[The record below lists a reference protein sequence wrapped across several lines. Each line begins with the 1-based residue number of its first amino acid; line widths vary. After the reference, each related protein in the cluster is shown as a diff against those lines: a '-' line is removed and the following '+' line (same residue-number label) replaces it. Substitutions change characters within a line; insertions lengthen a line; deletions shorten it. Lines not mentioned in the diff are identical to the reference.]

1 MAISEAE
8 KMREQ
13 HPDLYQK
20 ILDGPFEKELVDLV
34 KTDLPR
40 TFPDN
45 IFFTKEANH
54 QTHLFN
60 ILIAYAHNNRV
71 VGYCQGLNYIA
82 GEFFFIIAINFTT
95 KQLLWF
101 VGKVVVY

>member
-1 MAISEAE
+1 MAISEAD
-8 KMREQ
+8 KMRDQ
-13 HPDLYQK
+13 YPDLYQK

-45 IFFTKEANH
+45 IYFTKEANH

-82 GEFFFIIAINFTT
+82 GKFIKIVNR
-95 KQLLWF
+95 
-101 VGKVVVY
+101 YH

>member
-1 MAISEAE
+1 MAISQAE
-8 KMREQ
+8 IWRDESS
-13 HPDLYQK
+13 DLYQK
-20 ILDGPFEKELVDLV
+20 LLDGPFDKELVDIV

-45 IFFTKEANH
+45 IYFTKEANH

-82 GEFFFIIAINFTT
+82 GMSSKSTNQHGI
-95 KQLLWF
+95 L
-101 VGKVVVY
+101 

>member
-1 MAISEAE
+1 MTISEAE
-8 KMREQ
+8 KWKDQ
-13 HPDLYQK
+13 CPDLYHK

-45 IFFTKEANH
+45 IYFTKEANH

-82 GEFFFIIAINFTT
+82 GKRKLYFVRLVTMSIN
-95 KQLLWF
+95 K
-101 VGKVVVY
+101 YN

>member
-1 MAISEAE
+1 MAISGAD
-8 KMREQ
+8 KMKDQ
-13 HPDLYQK
+13 SPDLFHK
-20 ILDGPFEKELVDLV
+20 ILDSPFEKELVDLV

-45 IFFTKEANH
+45 IYFTKEANH

-60 ILIAYAHNNRV
+60 ILIAYAHNNRA

-82 GEFFFIIAINFTT
+82 GMYCYGLSILPKYSSKHLPKTSKF
-95 KQLLWF
+95 
-101 VGKVVVY
+101 

>member
-1 MAISEAE
+1 MTISEAE
-8 KMREQ
+8 KMRDQ
-13 HPDLYQK
+13 NSDLYHK
-20 ILDGPFEKELVDLV
+20 ILDCPFEKELVDLV

-45 IFFTKEANH
+45 IYFTKEANY

-82 GEFFFIIAINFTT
+82 GKSIFIC
-95 KQLLWF
+95 
-101 VGKVVVY
+101 

>member
-1 MAISEAE
+1 MAISEAD
-8 KMREQ
+8 KMKDQ
-13 HPDLYQK
+13 CPDLYQK

-45 IFFTKEANH
+45 IYFTKEANH

-60 ILIAYAHNNRV
+60 ILIAYSHNNRV

-82 GEFFFIIAINFTT
+82 GKLYISL
-95 KQLLWF
+95 K
-101 VGKVVVY
+101 